1 MNIDANKGTREFL
14 RKTALRGHLRD
25 KGFNA
30 VLQQGLGKVA
40 ESLAKRLLIAEGL
53 ITLACSSIQNVVSS
67 DESEA

>member
-1 MNIDANKGTREFL
+1 MRDRDEVRRVLVK
-14 RKTALRGHLRD
+14 KVALKGHLRD
-25 KGFNA
+25 RRFNTI
-30 VLQQGLGKVA
+30 LQQGLGKVA